1 MVNLLKL
8 AKWLIWF
15 LVIGLLVNLI
25 GWPITLLLTAIIALI
40 GTLIYRRIFPEKR
53 LWWQFIMPNLSGAS
67 FLAFLVQARPD
78 KIFDVFEHPLG
89 LLIVATTLLILA
101 INTSFVFSALS
112 TSFSDKRKW
121 RYLAIPIF
129 TTLLAFAAAVSAFG
143 LDYSVQTDLEK
154 INAVIDTAVKAVEQ
168 ENPDAIEAIISD
180 NYRDSYHNTKKHLMY
195 HCRARLSGSL
205 VEKNKKRPPIIE
217 ISPPNATVTLT
228 VIIHFDKQSY
238 VYQEIQRLMQTKA
251 KINLQKQQDG
261 RWLINRVE
269 ILEINMQRAKWR
281 DIR

>member
-1 MVNLLKL
+1 MFDFFEQP
-8 AKWLIWF
+8 WTLIGAAI
-15 LVIGLLVNLI
+15 LVLLVVLM
-25 GWPITLLLTAIIALI
+25 L
-40 GTLIYRRIFPEKR
+40 RRIFPEKR
-53 LWWQFIMPNLSGAS
+53 YWGQWLLPL
-67 FLAFLVQARPD
+67 FLA
-78 KIFDVFEHPLG
+78 
-89 LLIVATTLLILA
+89 
-101 INTSFVFSALS
+101 AL
-112 TSFSDKRKW
+112 
-121 RYLAIPIF
+121 
-129 TTLLAFAAAVSAFG
+129 AFG
-143 LDYSVQTDLEK
+143 LDYLVQTDLEK

-195 HCRARLSGSL
+195 HCRARLSGPL
-205 VEKNKKRPPIIE
+205 VEKNKKRLPIIE